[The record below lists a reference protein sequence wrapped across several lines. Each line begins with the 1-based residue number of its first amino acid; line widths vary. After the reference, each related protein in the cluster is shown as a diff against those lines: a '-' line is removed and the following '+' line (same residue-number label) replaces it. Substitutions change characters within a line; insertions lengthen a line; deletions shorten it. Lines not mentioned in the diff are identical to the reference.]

1 MSKVK
6 NMSTVLIIDDD
17 SKEHSILT
25 QVLSAYRIESVHTA
39 EEALDQLT
47 YTRPDVVLLGIEI
60 RGVDGFD
67 LLSKILS
74 LPDNPPVIV
83 MSTRGD
89 TACIVKAI
97 KYGAYNYLCKPYDA
111 EQLLSLIRE
120 CIASRLMSYQDA
132 AFRIKGPEDRII
144 GSSRIMEILR
154 KKLSLYADTN
164 LPVLITGE
172 SGSGKELA
180 ARTIH
185 LLSNRR
191 DGSYRTVHCGA
202 IPLTL
207 FEAELY
213 GSECGAFTG
222 AVRRP
227 GYFEQAHR
235 GSLFLDEIGEMPLE
249 GQVKLLRILEDREII
264 RVGGHRKVHVDV
276 RIISATNRDLAG
288 QVRQGKFRSDLFYRI
303 NTLHVNLPPLRD
315 HPQDIPELS
324 RSILHSYSDA
334 PVALSREAQRKLMK
348 YHWPGNVREL
358 RNVLTR
364 AAVQSGGGKI
374 EAYHIQVLETGC
386 EDGATAAIS

>member
-1 MSKVK
+1 
-6 NMSTVLIIDDD
+6 MSTVLIIDDD
-17 SKEHSILT
+17 PKEHCILA

-39 EEALDQLT
+39 EEALDRLT

-60 RGVDGFD
+60 RSADGFD

-83 MSTRGD
+83 MSTCGD
-89 TACIVKAI
+89 PACIVKAI
-97 KYGAYNYLCKPYDA
+97 KYGAYNYLCKPYNA

-120 CIASRLMSYQDA
+120 CIASHLMSYQDA

-144 GSSRIMEILR
+144 GSSRIMQILR

-191 DGSYRTVHCGA
+191 DGNYRTVHCGA

-264 RVGGHRKVHVDV
+264 RVGGHRKVPVDV
-276 RIISATNRDLAG
+276 RIISATNRDLAEQIG
-288 QVRQGKFRSDLFYRI
+288 RAKFRSDLFYRI
-303 NTLHVNLPPLRD
+303 NTLHVDLPPLRD

-324 RSILHSYSDA
+324 RSILHSYSDD

-348 YHWPGNVREL
+348 YRWPGNVREL

-364 AAVQSGGGKI
+364 AVVQSGEGTI
-374 EAYHIQVLETGC
+374 EAYHIQFLETGV
-386 EDGATAAIS
+386 EDGSTAAKS

>member
-1 MSKVK
+1 
-6 NMSTVLIIDDD
+6 MSTVLIIDDD

-83 MSTRGD
+83 MSTCGD
-89 TACIVKAI
+89 AACIVKAI

-132 AFRIKGPEDRII
+132 AVRIKGPEDRII

-185 LLSNRR
+185 LLSNRC
-191 DGSYRTVHCGA
+191 DGNYRTVHCGA

-264 RVGGHRKVHVDV
+264 RVGGHRKVQVDV

-288 QVRQGKFRSDLFYRI
+288 QVRRREFRSDLFYRI
-303 NTLHVNLPPLRD
+303 NTLHVDLPPLRD
-315 HPQDIPELS
+315 HIQDIPELS
-324 RSILHSYSDA
+324 HSILHSYSDA

-348 YHWPGNVREL
+348 YRWPGNVREL

-374 EAYHIQVLETGC
+374 EAYHIQFLETGC